1 MASQGIQSDT
11 IITKVLDLLEKTK
24 EALVAD
30 LEGEFVS
37 VKQAALELQQ
47 LTQRSGEASLDTYY
61 KQVQKSFD
69 IIDMVFAKVGYDISH
84 YEELSGLKDNV
95 TKLVDET
102 IGLSEC
108 IKTAIKNYNDDKN
121 LDGDEVAA
129 LLDEGVP
136 RVQNILQIV
145 KDLSETEWSRVE
157 EEMGRAAAT
166 TAGNVKETFL
176 NKDFARK
183 ILDHILITLLK
194 NAKTVFKDEIDYVKL
209 TVTNQ
214 IEDLTNNAKDLAQKI
229 EQRLNQELKNAGV
242 AANNL
247 EKQLSTLLKETLDE
261 ANRLEARVANDLKRD
276 VEAAKQD
283 FNNIYAKAAHALSVT
298 HAILDFLGILK
309 EKEVTLRLPK
319 KLKELVGDLQGTI
332 DAGKDGFADAVSSLN
347 NKIESS
353 RQTLADGVDSV
364 NTNIDNGLSEASK
377 LLASKTTALM
387 DTMSSELKI
396 SQEITGMSVAAV
408 GAINVQMQTLD
419 IYTDKYAEDAKNAL
433 SYLSNGLQSTTNR
446 ANDVVASAA
455 KMANER
461 LETLKNFEY
470 PIKIE
475 IIDWKSLKKLFTAPV
490 EHFKALYPINTI
502 EDAEDLMRRIMGI
515 LHSINPDI
523 PDFDSLRAMLESLL
537 RQLQQRMMKL
547 INEAKAKGKETVQK
561 IWDTFQPLI
570 TTIRKVIDM
579 LKELA
584 LALKDKMFDVLN
596 DVKRE
601 VKTVVSIVGDQ
612 LSQLE
617 QQFRDDVARLQKEAG
632 KDLMSAYQNLQ
643 SVYSAIDKNAQ
654 QVVEQVKQTT
664 TSVIETA
671 EEVGDAAAAAREQLL
686 AKLPKLPTLPTLQ
699 KLDLPKLTRNALT
712 EPLIEVVEE
721 AWEETEGIKVKIDL
735 SSIIRLT
742 QRVEQ
747 VKASLKA
754 INKDYYQALRLIKKN
769 VAEFPLPNIDLD
781 AKDLTKGFIDTSILD
796 SMIPKGITIPDVAS
810 IVEETALPELKAWAY
825 GVVSSVKTV
834 TNVDVWRQRMDTVVA
849 QLQAEFQSDLSNLTG
864 LISKEGAMLV
874 MTNAGAVREQLVSEL
889 SVTDYVTIVRT
900 AIDDVVLPNP
910 EYYFTTFKRCVLNIL
925 SALTKK
931 LMACLTDLQKQ
942 FATATGNLE
951 NGLEAFKTDVR
962 QKLNEKYEEFK
973 KQVDA
978 IKESADKQK
987 ETARKKAQQY
997 LDDIRVLT
1005 DSIQGVV
1012 DDIKRIWGEL
1022 KELFSS
1028 GAITDAITKFGSNLA
1043 ENIVKNL
1050 AEKLLEKLDN
1060 LAHEVWSNVK
1070 SQIINPLINT
1080 LKNDILELVKQI
1092 VKEQLKKLVDAITDV
1107 SRDADSAVTQ
1117 LLNKLPTLRDLAT
1130 AEREFVTQVKNII
1143 RQNSQLQQKVNAVL
1157 KDTKGEIT
1165 NLKQVPAVLKEVAGD
1180 PAVSATLQKLKLHIS
1195 ASATTDISIDI
1206 PYYYITW
1213 LQSIVSDTLE
1223 FVQSDMSQANVL
1235 TLVKNLYNGI
1245 PDEVKDSVS
1254 DILPKLPSLPKGGFS
1269 SLVDNV
1275 KYSYDLDNKFCNVTL
1290 LDLKSDEKA
1299 AADKSTVNVDYS
1311 LLLQLFLFVG
1321 TYGDEAEEGFDDPEA
1336 PEGSEDPEASEAS
1349 EVPEDSEAPEALE
1362 ASEDSG
1368 RPALYLVIRLQ
1379 GKLDLTFKLGDNHTL
1394 DIKLDGSIG
1403 DGVELKDKKDGD
1415 GKELSKLSEKHIG
1428 FCLTKKDP
1436 DKGDLSVFHGLG
1448 STKGLS
1454 GLALIHF
1461 ERKSKDSSGNAN
1473 PLKIIDT
1480 QYLDIN
1486 VGNYPQWAYVLY
1498 NHAYPDDVSKALGLK
1513 DDKDKMVSGFSA
1525 GYLGLIND
1533 LEFVLKLRNN
1543 SFFGI
1548 VIKDDISAKV
1558 SVSLLY
1564 DYLKGFKLGGGYS
1577 FHYDIDCSGL
1587 KLGNLTM
1594 HSLGIDI
1601 GSLNL
1606 DWGTLHLG
1614 TGSTFSLDFPAINF
1628 SFENLGLGFNLNIL
1642 KPDFSLG
1649 DWDFGIDFKFPDG
1662 IGIAIDTTG
1671 VKGAGYIS
1679 YTPSTGVLFGVL
1691 DLEIIDKFG
1700 VSAMLLA
1707 DLGIVEGHY
1716 FSLMALISA
1725 RFSPGIP
1732 LSMGFSLTGIGGS
1745 LGLQRMIDRSA
1756 IQNAVYAGT
1765 LGSIFFVEN
1774 LSDHIAEMKST
1785 CESIFPAK
1793 KNQFFLGLL
1802 AQISYEPVL
1811 SCSFGVFLQLPDPT
1825 MVMIVGMLKV
1835 SVSDT
1840 DIIRINV
1847 CFAGGIDF
1855 SQGIWFDAAIVDS
1868 EIVGIK
1874 LEGSMAFRLY
1884 WGGSA
1889 KGFLLSIG
1897 GFHPAYKPESAMNVS
1912 QMKRVAMKLDYKV
1925 LKVSLETYLAVTS
1938 NTFQIGAHLD
1948 IKIGWDKFGI
1958 TGYAGFDAL
1967 FQFDPFMF
1975 MFDIEAGM
1983 SVKCGSWTLMSID
1996 VKLSLSGPRPWHA
2009 SGSAKFW
2016 FILIP
2021 VKVSFDIEWGQKRQ
2035 QLPSKQIDVL
2045 PLFEDEL
2052 TKIQNWTA
2060 ETGTRSREVNLL
2072 ERSSQDDEL
2081 VVDPSGTLTFN
2092 QTAVPLNLDKPMDM
2106 CNNAVPTDVDNIE
2119 IKGFS
2124 VGSVRYEA
2132 GEEQLENNDF
2142 APALYYQMSNQEKLK
2157 SASYLSYHSGI
2168 TMEGLD
2174 KRTTDMASQE
2184 CYDKLDYEVVP
2195 GVFRS
2200 TSAAANVGSTSAQ
2213 KMTMQVTTD
2222 RGVAYERTDKESFER
2237 YVEMLDGIH

>member
-30 LEGEFVS
+30 LESEFVS

-47 LTQRSGEASLDTYY
+47 LTERSGEASLDTYY

-95 TKLVDET
+95 TKLMDET

-145 KDLSETEWSRVE
+145 KDLSETEWSRIE
-157 EEMGRAAAT
+157 EEMGRAATT
-166 TAGNVKETFL
+166 TAGNAKEKFL

-247 EKQLSTLLKETLDE
+247 EKQLNTLLKETLDE
-261 ANRLEARVANDLKRD
+261 ANRLEARVADGLKRD

-309 EKEVTLRLPK
+309 EKEITLRLPK
-319 KLKELVGDLQGTI
+319 KLKELVGDLQGKI

-347 NKIESS
+347 SKIESS
-353 RQTLADGVDSV
+353 RQKLADGVDYV

-377 LLASKTTALM
+377 LLASKTTALT
-387 DTMSSELKI
+387 DTMASDMKI
-396 SQEITGMSVAAV
+396 TQEITGMSVAAV

-433 SYLSNGLQSTTNR
+433 SYLSNGLQATTNQ
-446 ANDVVASAA
+446 ANDVVAGVA

-475 IIDWKSLKKLFTAPV
+475 IIDWQSLKKLFTAPV

-547 INEAKAKGKETVQK
+547 INEAKAKGKEIVQK

-617 QQFRDDVARLQKEAG
+617 QQFRDDVAQLQKEAG
-632 KDLMSAYQNLQ
+632 KELKTAYQNLQ
-643 SVYSAIDKNAQ
+643 NVYSAIDKNAQ
-654 QVVEQVKQTT
+654 QVVEQVKQAATA
-664 TSVIETA
+664 VIETA
-671 EEVGDAAAAAREQLL
+671 EEASDAAAAAQEQLL
-686 AKLPKLPTLPTLQ
+686 AKLPKLQKLPTLQ
-699 KLDLPKLTRNALT
+699 KLNLPKLTRNALT
-712 EPLIEVVEE
+712 EPLIEVVQE
-721 AWEETEGIKVKIDL
+721 AWEETEGIKVKVDL
-735 SSIIRLT
+735 SGIIKLT
-742 QRVEQ
+742 QDVEQ

-754 INKDYYQALRLIKKN
+754 INKDYYQALRLMKKN
-769 VAEFPLPNIDLD
+769 VAGFQLPNLDLD
-781 AKDLTKGFIDTSILD
+781 AKDLTTGFIDTNILD
-796 SMIPKGITIPDVAS
+796 SMIPKSITIPDVAS

-849 QLQAEFQSDLSNLTG
+849 QLQAEFQSDLTNLTG

-874 MTNAGAVREQLVSEL
+874 MTNASAVREQLVSEL

-931 LMACLTDLQKQ
+931 LMACLNDLKKQ
-942 FATATGNLE
+942 FAAAGNNLE
-951 NGLEAFKTDVR
+951 NGLEAFKTDVKN
-962 QKLNEKYEEFK
+962 KLNDKYKKFK
-973 KQVDA
+973 EQIEN
-978 IKESADKQK
+978 IKEGADKQK
-987 ETARKKAQQY
+987 EAAKKKAQQY
-997 LDDIRVLT
+997 LNDIRVLI
-1005 DSIQGVV
+1005 DSIQGAI

-1022 KELFSS
+1022 KELFTS
-1028 GAITDAITKFGSNLA
+1028 GAIADAITKFGKNLA

-1080 LKNDILELVKQI
+1080 LKNDILEVVKQI
-1092 VKEQLKKLVDAITDV
+1092 IKEQLKNLVDSITDV
-1107 SRDADSAVTQ
+1107 SHEADSAITQ
-1117 LLNKLPTLRDLAT
+1117 LLNKLPTLRDLAN

-1165 NLKQVPAVLKEVAGD
+1165 NLKQVPAVLKEVASD
-1180 PAVSATLQKLKLHIS
+1180 PAVSATLKQLKLRIS

-1213 LQSIVSDTLE
+1213 LQSIVNDTLE
-1223 FVQSDMSQANVL
+1223 FVQSDMSQTNVL

-1245 PDEVKDSVS
+1245 PNEVKDAVS

-1269 SLVDNV
+1269 SLVDDV

-1290 LDLKSDEKA
+1290 LDLKSDTKTND
-1299 AADKSTVNVDYS
+1299 DKSTVDVDYS

-1321 TYGDEAEEGFDDPEA
+1321 TYGDKAEEGFDEA
-1336 PEGSEDPEASEAS
+1336 ENLEDPENSEN
-1349 EVPEDSEAPEALE
+1349 PED
-1362 ASEDSG
+1362 SEDSG

-1379 GKLDLTFKLGDNHTL
+1379 GKLDVTFKLGDNHTL

-1403 DGVELKDKKDGD
+1403 DSVELKDKEDGD

-1473 PLKIIDT
+1473 PLKMINT

-1498 NHAYPDDVSKALGLK
+1498 NHTYPDDVSKALGLK

-1525 GYLGLIND
+1525 GYLGQIND

-1587 KLGNLTM
+1587 KLGNLTLQ
-1594 HSLGIDI
+1594 SLGIDI

-1671 VKGAGYIS
+1671 VKGAGFIS

-1707 DLGIVEGHY
+1707 DLGIVEGHF

-1756 IQNAVYAGT
+1756 IQNAVYTGT
-1765 LGSIFFVEN
+1765 LGSVFFVEN
-1774 LSDHIAEMKST
+1774 LSEHMAEMKST
-1785 CESIFPAK
+1785 CEGIFPAK

-1835 SVSDT
+1835 SISDT

-1897 GFHPAYKPESAMNVS
+1897 GFHPAYKPEEAMNVS

-2016 FILIP
+2016 FIFIP

-2035 QLPSKQIDVL
+2035 ELPSKQIDVL
-2045 PLFEDEL
+2045 PLFENEL

-2060 ETGTRSREVNLL
+2060 ETGTRSKEVNLL
-2072 ERSSQDDEL
+2072 QQNSQQEEL
-2081 VVDPSGTLTFN
+2081 IIDPSGTLTFN
-2092 QTAVPLNLDKPMDM
+2092 QSAVPLNLDKPMDM

-2124 VGSVRYEA
+2124 VGSVKYEA
-2132 GEEQLENNDF
+2132 GEELLESNDF
-2142 APALYYQMSNQEKLK
+2142 APALYYQMNNQEKLK

-2174 KRTTDMASQE
+2174 KRTTDMQARES
-2184 CYDKLDYEVVP
+2184 YNKLNYEVVP
-2195 GVFRS
+2195 GAYRS
-2200 TSAAANVGSTSAQ
+2200 TATAANGGSTSKQ
-2213 KMTMQVTTD
+2213 TIKMNVTTNN
-2222 RGVAYERTDKESFER
+2222 GVAYERTDKESFER
-2237 YVEMLDGIH
+2237 YVERLDSIH